1 MKLPLLPLAL
11 LFLPVF
17 SMAAYYAD
25 IQADIGAD
33 GISTLSGT
41 TNHPALAAGQS
52 NEFTS
57 KEGKYWLFSIDLNE
71 QFSDFVFSI
80 LLPEGAS
87 INYANGPSVHIETE
101 NNRIAVKGV
110 GSNGPF
116 FLKIQ
121 YSLAAG
127 RKETW
132 LPFAGYAVLLIAL
145 FIAAGYLI
153 LRHKKKNS
161 GRSGKPG
168 KPKGLSEKE
177 KASLTER
184 QLAIIGIVEKNNG
197 FISQKKVEE
206 ELGIPKSSVS
216 RNVEALVKRGYLK
229 KEEKGM
235 TNMLFLQEK
244 Q

>member
-1 MKLPLLPLAL
+1 MKIGLLAL
-11 LFLPVF
+11 LLLLFPF
-17 SMAAYYAD
+17 FAGAAYYAD
-25 IQADIGAD
+25 ISVDVGSD

-52 NEFTS
+52 SEFTS

-71 QFSDFVFSI
+71 QFSDFVFSV

-87 INYANGPSVHIETE
+87 INYAKGPSVRIETE
-101 NNRIAVKGV
+101 NGRIAVKGV

-116 FLKIQ
+116 SLKIQ
-121 YSLAAG
+121 YSLEADQ
-127 RKETW
+127 KEPLIPLW
-132 LPFAGYAVLLIAL
+132 GYVLLLFAL
-145 FIAAGYLI
+145 FIAASYLI
-153 LRHKKKNS
+153 LRYKKKNS
-161 GRSGKPG
+161 EPIEKPR
-168 KPKGLSEKE
+168 KKGLSEKE

-184 QLAIIGIVEKNNG
+184 QLAIIGIVEKNKG
-197 FISQKKVEE
+197 FVSQKKVEE

-235 TNMLFLQEK
+235 TNMLFLVETK
-244 Q
+244 

>member
-1 MKLPLLPLAL
+1 MKFALLALLL
-11 LFLPVF
+11 LFLPVCAF
-17 SMAAYYAD
+17 AAYYAD

-33 GISTLSGT
+33 GITTISGT
-41 TNHPALAAGQS
+41 TNHPLLAAGQS
-52 NEFTS
+52 QEFTS

-87 INYANGPSVHIETE
+87 INYLKGPSARIENE
-101 NNRIAVKGV
+101 NGRIAVKGV

-116 FLKIQ
+116 SLKIQ
-121 YSLAAG
+121 YSMETAQ
-127 RKETW
+127 KEPLIPLW
-132 LPFAGYAVLLIAL
+132 AYVLLLFAFFIIAS
-145 FIAAGYLI
+145 YLV
-153 LRHKKKNS
+153 LKYKKKNVDTFE
-161 GRSGKPG
+161 KPG
-168 KPKGLSEKE
+168 APKRLSEKE

-184 QLAIIGIVEKNNG
+184 QLAIIEIVEKNKG
-197 FISQKKVEE
+197 FVSQKKVEE

-229 KEEKGM
+229 KEEKSM